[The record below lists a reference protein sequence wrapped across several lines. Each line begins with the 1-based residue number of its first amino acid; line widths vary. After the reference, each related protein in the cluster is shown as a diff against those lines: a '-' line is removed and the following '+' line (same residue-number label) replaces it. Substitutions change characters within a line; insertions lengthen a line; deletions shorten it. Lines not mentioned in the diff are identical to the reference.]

1 MINLYIRY
9 IMNKWTAIFLHQ
21 QNALFRR
28 YFGEDFPCL
37 VSLAQKNALVL
48 VNGEEMFELARPIS
62 HKVIHISGIGIPEP
76 KPLDEKLE
84 KIIAKGE
91 KGAVYLSFGSLA
103 NCSRFPLEKKL
114 AILEAFASFP
124 EYQFIWKYEQPEN
137 DWHLF
142 ENYTNIHP
150 VKWTPQVDLL
160 NHPKMKAFITHGGM
174 NSVTEAIHFATP
186 MVAIPLFGDQ
196 EHNVAT
202 AVKRGVAVSID
213 RKKLTAETL
222 TNALRQVLNDDSF
235 TKNAETLAAMIA
247 KKPMKPKELVVK
259 WTEFV
264 AEFKDLS
271 NLDLAGRDFGFIKN
285 TISLKS
291 TPEFNRT
298 VKLPDIAVCLPIQY
312 NEIIESLKNNNSLV
326 TKSYPNESL
335 IFRSATP
342 YNDALEEFLDAH
354 ETWNDVESDEWP
366 FIVVYLAHYYLA
378 VIYETENM
386 RINDRNPMAALFE
399 RSSSESTAIVD
410 LLIPAL
416 NRWDRNRP
424 PSKQHK

>member
-1 MINLYIRY
+1 MTDEMSYSERMINLYIRY
-9 IMNKWTAIFLHQ
+9 IMNKWTTIFLHQ

-28 YFGEDFPCL
+28 YFGDNFPCL
-37 VSLAQKNALVL
+37 MSLAQKNALVL

-84 KIIAKGE
+84 NIIAKGE

-142 ENYTNIHP
+142 ENYSNIHP
-150 VKWTPQVDLL
+150 VKWAPQVDLL

-247 KKPMKPKELVVK
+247 KKPMKPKKLIVK

-271 NLDLAGRDFGFIKN
+271 NLDLAGRDFSFI
-285 TISLKS
+285 
-291 TPEFNRT
+291 
-298 VKLPDIAVCLPIQY
+298 
-312 NEIIESLKNNNSLV
+312 
-326 TKSYPNESL
+326 NESL

-424 PSKQHK
+424 PNKQHK